1 MVAFE
6 EDSSGQ
12 SCWFGL
18 VGLGCRRRGRDSA
31 PARPGR
37 DFLVPCLHFSPVNE
51 PALSRLRRDAR
62 RTRITAWTPSGRLL
76 LESLPGPGLPAHC
89 RGPLVAHAPR
99 APGPANLRLPA
110 ASPSRRRCRV
120 CDLAQCAHTRA
131 IMARAAVAGFGRRIR
146 SLKSRHSQP
155 RPRCGLRQ
163 AGKHAEDGR
172 GTAQIDRRLRRHRAR
187 APLRQRSGSA
197 SPPNWAPTCSGC
209 IGKDIADDE
218 DLGATCPALL
228 FLATVLR
235 DTGCRH
241 CDPSF
246 LKWTPWG
253 YVSGKTVARG
263 NTGGQL

>member
-1 MVAFE
+1 VSLQLPTPPTACKRIVAFE

-18 VGLGCRRRGRDSA
+18 VGLGRRRRGRDSA

-51 PALSRLRRDAR
+51 PALSRLRRDACHT
-62 RTRITAWTPSGRLL
+62 RTTAWMPSAGIPSWSWVAR
-76 LESLPGPGLPAHC
+76 SLPGSSG
-89 RGPLVAHAPR
+89 G
-99 APGPANLRLPA
+99 
-110 ASPSRRRCRV
+110 
-120 CDLAQCAHTRA
+120 
-131 IMARAAVAGFGRRIR
+131 ARAENAGACQPPPTCRESFSSSLSRMR
-146 SLKSRHSQP
+146 SCAMCPHQSDHGSRSAP
-155 RPRCGLRQ
+155 
-163 AGKHAEDGR
+163 
-172 GTAQIDRRLRRHRAR
+172 TAIWF
-187 APLRQRSGSA
+187 SESA
-197 SPPNWAPTCSGC
+197 NWAPTCSGC

-253 YVSGKTVARG
+253 YVPGKTVARG

>member
-18 VGLGCRRRGRDSA
+18 GCRRRGCDSA

-37 DFLVPCLHFSPVNE
+37 DFLVPCLRFSPVNE

-62 RTRITAWTPSGRLL
+62 RTCTTAWTHSGSHL

-89 RGPLVAHAPR
+89 RGPLVADAPR

-110 ASPSRRRCRV
+110 AGPSRRRYRV
-120 CDLAQCAHTRA
+120 CDLAQCSHTRA

-155 RPRCGLRQ
+155 RPRVRPATSWKACRRRSR
-163 AGKHAEDGR
+163 AGTSRSVPASTSLFADG
-172 GTAQIDRRLRRHRAR
+172 T
-187 APLRQRSGSA
+187 
-197 SPPNWAPTCSGC
+197 
-209 IGKDIADDE
+209 
-218 DLGATCPALL
+218 
-228 FLATVLR
+228 
-235 DTGCRH
+235 
-241 CDPSF
+241 
-246 LKWTPWG
+246 
-253 YVSGKTVARG
+253 
-263 NTGGQL
+263 